1 MTITV
6 RIPAPLRARAGG
18 ARTVQLEATSLAEL
32 RRALAEGYPELADA
46 VLDGDAFASAVSVFV
61 DGEDVRFLPEDADIG
76 NARLVEL
83 LPAMSGG

>member
-1 MTITV
+1 MSLTV

-18 ARTVQLEATSLAEL
+18 ERTVPLEATNLAEL
-32 RRALAEGYPELADA
+32 RRALAERYPDLAAA

-61 DGEDVRFLPEDADIG
+61 DGEDVRYLPEDADLR
-76 NARLVEL
+76 NAKLVEL